1 MIVLDLNQNEKNQG
15 KYNGYVAIPI
25 KAPRENQPFKI
36 SPAFGKVK
44 FFALYDKNSKKI
56 EIVEN
61 PADRGGEVVR
71 FLNSLGIK
79 ELITLHMG
87 KGAYNIALASGM
99 KIYFAKDDKQTL
111 DEVIVKFESNQL
123 PIITEENFELL
134 SQFGCSS
141 HEHHHHEHHDHHNDW
156 FFLTFK
162 HTK

>member
-1 MIVLDLNQNEKNQG
+1 MIISDLNQKKENQG

-25 KAPRENQPFKI
+25 KAPRENQPIKI

-44 FFALYDKNSKKI
+44 FFALYDRNSKKI

-61 PADRGGEVVR
+61 PADNGGGVVR

-87 KGAYNIALASGM
+87 KGAYNIALACGM
-99 KIYFAKDDKQTL
+99 KIYFAKDDKKTL
-111 DEVIVKFESNQL
+111 DEVIAKFESNQL

-134 SQFGCSS
+134 SQFGCGG
-141 HEHHHHEHHDHHNDW
+141 HDHHHHEHHHDHYHD
-156 FFLTFK
+156 
-162 HTK
+162 